1 MHLQQQVIHNIQK
14 PRSEQSIRPHIQ
26 RTSAGVKSTDGSCGK
41 RKWNCTEP
49 AGRESRGKLWPY
61 KQNLTPSQSALC
73 PHYLAWDHLLLC
85 KPAKARGMG
94 HGIWLQWMSVAGPNQ
109 CNEDPECS
117 LACVAWKPVETYR
130 SGLLLYHV
138 FCNHENLPEEQHA
151 LAAPVTIA
159 AFVSLLAGCYSGK
172 TLSNYFYR
180 VWAWHNIKFCIQH
193 IVPAFS
199 CSWLWYGICLPM
211 IWPLQWWL
219 QLVRT
224 FHTTA
229 ILSNQIQIV

>member
-1 MHLQQQVIHNIQK
+1 
-14 PRSEQSIRPHIQ
+14 
-26 RTSAGVKSTDGSCGK
+26 
-41 RKWNCTEP
+41 
-49 AGRESRGKLWPY
+49 
-61 KQNLTPSQSALC
+61 
-73 PHYLAWDHLLLC
+73 LC
-85 KPAKARGMG
+85 KPAKAQGMG

-229 ILSNQIQIV
+229 ILSNQIQIVQNTDILTCKASVTIVSFSSTPNADFIHKERHSRIEFTAVKGWNISVSHSIEGMANFLVRAKNGYSCTIFTSAGFLAK